1 MKSRITCLSLLL
13 AMGVF
18 AVNAQES
25 DDMYFR
31 ASDRTKVAALKPL
44 MELSSRQSEQ
54 RTPINPTDS
63 YSARNVN
70 PEYISQSANSTV
82 ESEQVTYFTSDYVP
96 TSVNQNI
103 YNDRANWN
111 YYGMNNPYMMGGMY
125 PYGVGRYNP
134 YWGNSIWDPYGY
146 NSFYGSG
153 LNLSMGM
160 SWGLNSWGYSPW
172 NSYYGMNSW
181 AWDPYGYNSFWG
193 WNSGWGWN
201 NYWRPTVIIVGGND
215 GSTGVVYGKRA
226 SRSSNMNN
234 QIVSSTGS
242 RQSSSAIQNDT
253 RDTNHSRT
261 AARTTNENYYQRGW
275 RNNPENVSTTRG
287 TVWNNTNTSGSRTS
301 SSTFDNNRS
310 SNRSGNWMDAGGG
323 GNSSRNSSFNSGSRD
338 SGSGISTG
346 GGSGSRSSGSSGGSS
361 SSGSRGRNN

>member
-1 MKSRITCLSLLL
+1 MKSRIACMSLLL

-31 ASDRTKVAALKPL
+31 ASDRAKVAASKPL
-44 MELSSRQSEQ
+44 MELSTRQSEQ

-70 PEYISQSANSTV
+70 PEYISQSANPSV

-215 GSTGVVYGKRA
+215 GSTGVVYGKRS

-234 QIVSSTGS
+234 PIVSSTGS
-242 RQSSSAIQNDT
+242 RQSSAIQDDT
-253 RDTNHSRT
+253 RGTNNSRT
-261 AARTTNENYYQRGW
+261 AARSTNENYYQRGW

-287 TVWNNTNTSGSRTS
+287 TVWNNTNATGSRTS
-301 SSTFDNNRS
+301 SSTFNNNRS
-310 SNRSGNWMDAGGG
+310 SNRSGNWMDADGG

-338 SGSGISTG
+338 SGSSFST
-346 GGSGSRSSGSSGGSS
+346 GSGSRSSGGSGGSS
-361 SSGSRGRNN
+361 SSGSRGRSN